1 MAGGKETPRQKMIGM
16 MYLVLT
22 ALLAMNISKDVL
34 NAFIQINRGLVK
46 NSANSQDASI
56 KTLSL
61 LANWSDKE
69 KAYTFD
75 STAQDMAAKADA
87 LVKYIVELKAHVLAC
102 SAKGSPDGAG
112 FEEYIVDGH
121 LIDIGDKEKVS
132 KPDENQNTTGMLIG
146 DEPATPKS
154 GPWSAVELREK
165 LTAFANDCINLSI
178 PIKDLKDPNPNATD
192 ITKKRIL
199 KYIKF
204 QEEAANQPGGRAST
218 TKALIENT
226 FSFPD
231 INDAEGKP
239 EKWETALFYHTP
251 LAAVIAHLSK
261 LESDVLNAKN
271 AMLNYLAASINAS
284 DLKFSDVT
292 VAVVPKQSYILKGDS
307 FVAEIYLAAY
317 NKSSKT
323 KVYMGGEVSEGAKP
337 EVFDYSGKEAIM
349 SGTDGKCKFKIN
361 ESALGSH
368 SHKGVIVYQDADGAD
383 KAIPFII
390 PPFTVGEAALVV
402 SPTAMMVFYERV
414 DNPVEISVPGVDPSQ
429 LNVSMSGGS
438 IRPNGGGNY
447 TVVPTNGA
455 KDATINVSAT
465 INGKQVSM
473 PAKNFRVKKLPDPVP
488 SFNGKTHTA
497 SSIKKSEA
505 VVARNVFAKMENF
518 VFEGIPCNITS
529 YEMTIASGG
538 KIGQTY
544 KASGPSL
551 TQDMITALSKV
562 KTGDKIFIESIRA
575 NVSGEARD
583 LPPITLKVQ

>member
-46 NSANSQDASI
+46 NSANSEERADA
-56 KTLSL
+56 TLGL
-61 LANWSDKE
+61 LDNWSDKE
-69 KAYTFD
+69 KARPF
-75 STAQDMAAKADA
+75 QDKAHEMVEKADA
-87 LVKYIVELKAHVLAC
+87 LVKHIIEMKAHVLAC
-102 SAKGSPDGAG
+102 SAKGSPDGSG

-146 DEPATPKS
+146 DEPASPKN

-165 LTAFANDCINLSI
+165 LTAFSDECQNLAVT
-178 PIKDLKDPNPNATD
+178 DLKGNMHTLADRAP
-192 ITKKRIL
+192 
-199 KYIKF
+199 
-204 QEEAANQPGGRAST
+204 EA
-218 TKALIENT
+218 KALIANT
-226 FSFPD
+226 FAFADIPSSEKGEPD
-231 INDAEGKP
+231 
-239 EKWETALFYHTP
+239 EKWETALFYHSP

-261 LESDVLNAKN
+261 IESDVILVKNTVLNF
-271 AMLNYLAASINAS
+271 LASSINAS

-317 NKSSKT
+317 NKASKT
-323 KVYMGGEVSEGAKP
+323 KVYMGGEVGEGAKA

-368 SHKGVIVYQDADGAD
+368 SHKGVIVYQDADGSD

-414 DNPVEISVPGVDPSQ
+414 ENPVEISVPGVDPSQ
-429 LNVSMSGGS
+429 LSVSMSGGS
-438 IRPNGGGNY
+438 ISPKGGGNY
-447 TVVPTNGA
+447 MVMPTNGSR
-455 KDATINVSAT
+455 DASINVTAT

-473 PAKNFRVKKLPDPVP
+473 PAKQFKIKKLPDPTP
-488 SFNGKTHTA
+488 SFQGKNHMTTTISRGDATA
-497 SSIKKSEA
+497 ASA
-505 VVARNVFAKMENF
+505 VFASMGADF
-518 VFEGIPCNITS
+518 VFQGIPVSINGFT
-529 YEMTIASGG
+529 MTVASAG
-538 KIGQTY
+538 KITPEMRATG
-544 KASGPSL
+544 GSL
-551 TQDMITALSKV
+551 SSEMKTALSKV
-562 KTGDKIFIESIRA
+562 KTGDKIYVERIEASVAGERRPLPSI
-575 NVSGEARD
+575 S
-583 LPPITLKVQ
+583 LKVQ

>member
-46 NSANSQDASI
+46 NSANSEERADA
-56 KTLSL
+56 TLGL
-61 LANWSDKE
+61 LDNWSDKE
-69 KAYTFD
+69 KARPF
-75 STAQDMAAKADA
+75 QDKAHEIVEKADA
-87 LVKYIVELKAHVLAC
+87 LVKHIIEMKAHVLAC
-102 SAKGSPDGAG
+102 SAKGNADGAG

-146 DEPATPKS
+146 DEPASPKS

-165 LTAFANDCINLSI
+165 LTAFSDECQNLAVT
-178 PIKDLKDPNPNATD
+178 DLKGKVHTIVESAP
-192 ITKKRIL
+192 
-199 KYIKF
+199 
-204 QEEAANQPGGRAST
+204 EA
-218 TKALIENT
+218 KALIANT
-226 FSFPD
+226 FAFADIPSSEKGEPD
-231 INDAEGKP
+231 
-239 EKWETALFYHTP
+239 EKWETALFYHSP

-261 LESDVLNAKN
+261 IESDVILVKNTVLNF
-271 AMLNYLAASINAS
+271 LASSINAS

-317 NKSSKT
+317 NKASKT
-323 KVYMGGEVSEGAKP
+323 KVYMGGEVGEGAKA

-368 SHKGVIVYQDADGAD
+368 SHKGVIVYQDADGSD

-414 DNPVEISVPGVDPSQ
+414 ENPVEISVPGVDASQ
-429 LNVSMSGGS
+429 LSVSMSGGS
-438 IRPNGGGNY
+438 ISPKGGGNY
-447 TVVPTNGA
+447 MVMPTNGSR
-455 KDATINVSAT
+455 DASINVTAT

-473 PAKNFRVKKLPDPVP
+473 PAKQFKIKKLPDPTP
-488 SFNGKTHTA
+488 SFQGKNHMTTTISRGDATA
-497 SSIKKSEA
+497 ASA
-505 VVARNVFAKMENF
+505 VFASMGADF
-518 VFEGIPCNITS
+518 VFQGIPVSINGFT
-529 YEMTIASGG
+529 MTVASAG
-538 KIGQTY
+538 KITPEMRATG
-544 KASGPSL
+544 GSL
-551 TQDMITALSKV
+551 SSEMKTALSKV
-562 KTGDKIFIESIRA
+562 KTGDKIYVERIEASVAGERRPLPSI
-575 NVSGEARD
+575 S
-583 LPPITLKVQ
+583 LKVQ

>member
-1 MAGGKETPRQKMIGM
+1 MIGM

-46 NSANSQDASI
+46 NSANSEERADA
-56 KTLSL
+56 TLGL
-61 LANWSDKE
+61 LDNWSDKE
-69 KAYTFD
+69 KARPF
-75 STAQDMAAKADA
+75 QDKAHEMVEKADA
-87 LVKYIVELKAHVLAC
+87 LVKHIIEMKAHVLAC
-102 SAKGSPDGAG
+102 SAKGSPDGSG

-146 DEPATPKS
+146 DEPASPKN

-165 LTAFANDCINLSI
+165 LTAFSDECQNLAVT
-178 PIKDLKDPNPNATD
+178 DLKGNMHTLADRAP
-192 ITKKRIL
+192 
-199 KYIKF
+199 
-204 QEEAANQPGGRAST
+204 EA
-218 TKALIENT
+218 KALIANT
-226 FSFPD
+226 FAFADIPSSEKGEPD
-231 INDAEGKP
+231 
-239 EKWETALFYHTP
+239 EKWETALFYHSP

-261 LESDVLNAKN
+261 IESDVILVKNTVLNF
-271 AMLNYLAASINAS
+271 LASSINAS

-317 NKSSKT
+317 NKASKT
-323 KVYMGGEVSEGAKP
+323 KVYMGGEVGEGAKA

-368 SHKGVIVYQDADGAD
+368 SHKGVIVYQDADGSD

-414 DNPVEISVPGVDPSQ
+414 ENPVEISVPGVDASQ
-429 LNVSMSGGS
+429 LSVSMSGGS
-438 IRPNGGGNY
+438 ISPKGGGNY
-447 TVVPTNGA
+447 MVMPTNGSR
-455 KDATINVSAT
+455 DASINVTAT

-473 PAKNFRVKKLPDPVP
+473 PAKQFKIKKLPDPTP
-488 SFNGKTHTA
+488 SFQGKNHMTTTISRGDATA
-497 SSIKKSEA
+497 ASA
-505 VVARNVFAKMENF
+505 VFASMGADF
-518 VFEGIPCNITS
+518 VFQGIPVSINGFT
-529 YEMTIASGG
+529 MTVASAG
-538 KIGQTY
+538 KITPEMRATG
-544 KASGPSL
+544 GSL
-551 TQDMITALSKV
+551 SSEMKTALSKV
-562 KTGDKIFIESIRA
+562 KTGDKIYVERIEASVAGERRPLPSI
-575 NVSGEARD
+575 S
-583 LPPITLKVQ
+583 LKVQ

>member
-46 NSANSQDASI
+46 NSANSEERADA
-56 KTLSL
+56 TLGL
-61 LANWSDKE
+61 LDNWSDKE
-69 KAYTFD
+69 KARPF
-75 STAQDMAAKADA
+75 QDKAHEMVEKADA
-87 LVKYIVELKAHVLAC
+87 LVKHIIEMKAHVLAC

-146 DEPATPKS
+146 DEPASPKN

-165 LTAFANDCINLSI
+165 LTAFSDECQNLAVT
-178 PIKDLKDPNPNATD
+178 DLKGNMHTLADRAP
-192 ITKKRIL
+192 
-199 KYIKF
+199 
-204 QEEAANQPGGRAST
+204 EA
-218 TKALIENT
+218 KALIANT
-226 FSFPD
+226 FAFADIPSSEKGEPD
-231 INDAEGKP
+231 
-239 EKWETALFYHTP
+239 EKWETALFYHSP

-261 LESDVLNAKN
+261 IESDVILVKNTVLNF
-271 AMLNYLAASINAS
+271 LASSINAS

-317 NKSSKT
+317 NKASKT
-323 KVYMGGEVSEGAKP
+323 KVYMGGEVGEGAKA

-349 SGTDGKCKFKIN
+349 SDSDGKCKFKIN

-368 SHKGVIVYQDADGAD
+368 SHKGVIVYQDADGNDIA
-383 KAIPFII
+383 KPFII

-414 DNPVEISVPGVDPSQ
+414 ENPVEISVPGVDPSQ
-429 LNVSMSGGS
+429 LSVSMSGGS
-438 IRPNGGGNY
+438 ISPKGGGNY
-447 TVVPTNGA
+447 MVMPTNGSR
-455 KDATINVSAT
+455 DASINVTAT

-473 PAKNFRVKKLPDPVP
+473 PAKQFKIKKLPDPTP
-488 SFNGKTHTA
+488 SFQGKNHMTTTISRGDATA
-497 SSIKKSEA
+497 ASA
-505 VVARNVFAKMENF
+505 VFASMGADF
-518 VFEGIPCNITS
+518 VFQGIPVSINGFT
-529 YEMTIASGG
+529 MTVASAG
-538 KIGQTY
+538 KITPEMRATG
-544 KASGPSL
+544 GSL
-551 TQDMITALSKV
+551 SSEMKTALSKV
-562 KTGDKIFIESIRA
+562 KTGDKIYVERIEASVAGERRPLPSI
-575 NVSGEARD
+575 S
-583 LPPITLKVQ
+583 LKVQ

>member
-46 NSANSQDASI
+46 NSANSEERADA
-56 KTLSL
+56 TLGL
-61 LANWSDKE
+61 LDNWSDKE
-69 KAYTFD
+69 KARPF
-75 STAQDMAAKADA
+75 QDKAHEMVEKADA
-87 LVKYIVELKAHVLAC
+87 LVKHIVELKARVLAA
-102 SAKGSPDGAG
+102 SAKGSPDGSG

-146 DEPATPKS
+146 DEPASPK
-154 GPWSAVELREK
+154 GGAWSAVELREK
-165 LTAFANDCINLSI
+165 LTAFSDECQNLAVT
-178 PIKDLKDPNPNATD
+178 DLKGNVHTLADRAP
-192 ITKKRIL
+192 
-199 KYIKF
+199 
-204 QEEAANQPGGRAST
+204 EA
-218 TKALIENT
+218 KALIANT
-226 FSFPD
+226 FSFADIPD
-231 INDAEGKP
+231 SEGKP

-261 LESDVLNAKN
+261 IESDVILVKNTILNF
-271 AMLNYLAASINAS
+271 LASSINAS
-284 DLKFSDVT
+284 DLKFSDVA

-317 NKSSKT
+317 NKASKT
-323 KVYMGGEVSEGAKP
+323 KVYMGGEVGEGAKA

-349 SGTDGKCKFKIN
+349 SGSDGKCKFKIN

-368 SHKGVIVYQDADGAD
+368 SHKGVIVYQDADGSD

-429 LNVSMSGGS
+429 LSVSMSGGS
-438 IRPNGGGNY
+438 ISPKGGGNY
-447 TVVPTNGA
+447 IVMPTNGS

-473 PAKNFRVKKLPDPVP
+473 PGKQFKIKKLPDPTP
-488 SFNGKTHTA
+488 SFQGKNHMTTTISRGDATA
-497 SSIKKSEA
+497 ASA
-505 VVARNVFAKMENF
+505 VFASMGADF
-518 VFEGIPCNITS
+518 VFQGIPVSINGFT
-529 YEMTIASGG
+529 MTVASAG
-538 KIGQTY
+538 KITPEMRATG
-544 KASGPSL
+544 GSL
-551 TQDMITALSKV
+551 TSEMKTALSKV
-562 KTGDKIFIESIRA
+562 KTGDKIYIERIEASVAGERRPLPSI
-575 NVSGEARD
+575 S
-583 LPPITLKVQ
+583 LKVQ

>member
-46 NSANSQDASI
+46 NSANSEERADA
-56 KTLSL
+56 TLGL
-61 LANWSDKE
+61 LDNWSDKE
-69 KAYTFD
+69 KARPF
-75 STAQDMAAKADA
+75 QDKAHEMVDKADA
-87 LVKYIVELKAHVLAC
+87 LVKYIVELKARVLAC
-102 SAKGSPDGAG
+102 SAKGNPDGSG
-112 FEEYIVDGH
+112 FEEFIVDGH

-146 DEPATPKS
+146 DEPASPKS

-165 LTAFANDCINLSI
+165 LTAFSDECQNLAVT
-178 PIKDLKDPNPNATD
+178 DLKGNVHTLADRAP
-192 ITKKRIL
+192 
-199 KYIKF
+199 
-204 QEEAANQPGGRAST
+204 EA
-218 TKALIENT
+218 KLLISNT
-226 FSFPD
+226 FGFADIPD
-231 INDAEGKP
+231 GEGKP

-261 LESDVLNAKN
+261 IESDVILVKNTVLNF
-271 AMLNYLAASINAS
+271 LASSINAS

-317 NKSSKT
+317 NKASKT
-323 KVYMGGEVSEGAKP
+323 KVYMGGEVGDGAKP

-349 SGTDGKCKFKIN
+349 SGSDGKCKFKIN

-368 SHKGVIVYQDADGAD
+368 SHKGVIVYQDADGSD

-414 DNPVEISVPGVDPSQ
+414 ENPVEISVPGVDPSQ
-429 LNVSMSGGS
+429 LSVSMSGGS
-438 IRPNGGGNY
+438 ISPKGGGNY
-447 TVVPTNGA
+447 IVMPTNGS

-473 PAKNFRVKKLPDPVP
+473 PGKQFKIKKLPDPTP
-488 SFNGKTHTA
+488 SFQGKNHMTTTISRGDATA
-497 SSIKKSEA
+497 ASA
-505 VVARNVFAKMENF
+505 VFASMGADF
-518 VFEGIPCNITS
+518 VFQGIPVSINGFT
-529 YEMTIASGG
+529 MTVASAG
-538 KIGQTY
+538 KITPEMRATG
-544 KASGPSL
+544 GSL
-551 TQDMITALSKV
+551 TSEMKTALSKV
-562 KTGDKIFIESIRA
+562 KTGDKIYVERIEASVAGERRPLPSI
-575 NVSGEARD
+575 S
-583 LPPITLKVQ
+583 LKVQ

>member
-46 NSANSQDASI
+46 NSANSEERADA
-56 KTLSL
+56 TLGL
-61 LANWSDKE
+61 LDNWSDKE
-69 KAYTFD
+69 KARPF
-75 STAQDMAAKADA
+75 QDKAHEMVEKADA
-87 LVKYIVELKAHVLAC
+87 LVKHIVELKARVLAA
-102 SAKGSPDGAG
+102 SAKGSPDGSG

-146 DEPATPKS
+146 DEPASPK
-154 GPWSAVELREK
+154 GGAWSAVELREK
-165 LTAFANDCINLSI
+165 LTAFSDECQNLAVT
-178 PIKDLKDPNPNATD
+178 DLKGNVHTLADRAP
-192 ITKKRIL
+192 
-199 KYIKF
+199 
-204 QEEAANQPGGRAST
+204 EA
-218 TKALIENT
+218 KALIANT
-226 FSFPD
+226 FSFAD
-231 INDAEGKP
+231 IPSGEEGKS

-261 LESDVLNAKN
+261 IESDVILVKNTVLNF
-271 AMLNYLAASINAS
+271 LASSINAS

-317 NKSSKT
+317 NKASKT
-323 KVYMGGEVSEGAKP
+323 KVYMGGEVGEGAKP
-337 EVFDYSGKEAIM
+337 EVFDYAGKEAIM
-349 SGTDGKCKFKIN
+349 SGSDGKCKFKIN

-368 SHKGVIVYQDADGAD
+368 SHKGVIVYQDADGSD

-414 DNPVEISVPGVDPSQ
+414 ENPVEISVPGVDPSQ
-429 LNVSMSGGS
+429 LRVSMSGGS
-438 IRPNGGGNY
+438 ITPKGGGNF
-447 TVVPTNGA
+447 VVMPTNGA
-455 KDATINVSAT
+455 TSATINVSAT
-465 INGKQVSM
+465 INGKEVSM
-473 PAKNFRVKKLPDPVP
+473 PGKNFRIKKLPDPVP

-497 SSIKKSEA
+497 STIKKSEA
-505 VVARNVFAKMENF
+505 AVARNVFAKMENF
-518 VFEGIPCNITS
+518 VFEGIPCNITN

-544 KASGPSL
+544 KTSSPSL
-551 TQDMITALSKV
+551 TPDMVAALSKV
-562 KTGDKIFIESIRA
+562 KTGDKIFIESIKA
-575 NVSGEARD
+575 TVSGEARD

>member
-46 NSANSQDASI
+46 NSANSEERADA
-56 KTLSL
+56 TLGL
-61 LANWSDKE
+61 LDNWSDKE
-69 KAYTFD
+69 KARPF
-75 STAQDMAAKADA
+75 QDKAHEMVDKADA
-87 LVKYIVELKAHVLAC
+87 LVKYIVELKARVLAC
-102 SAKGSPDGAG
+102 SAKGNPDGAG

-146 DEPATPKS
+146 DEPASPKS

-165 LTAFANDCINLSI
+165 LTAFSDECQNLAVT
-178 PIKDLKDPNPNATD
+178 DLKGNVHTLADRAP
-192 ITKKRIL
+192 
-199 KYIKF
+199 
-204 QEEAANQPGGRAST
+204 EA
-218 TKALIENT
+218 KLLISNT
-226 FSFPD
+226 FGFADIPD
-231 INDAEGKP
+231 GEGKP

-261 LESDVLNAKN
+261 IESDVILVKNTVLNF
-271 AMLNYLAASINAS
+271 LASSINAS

-317 NKSSKT
+317 NKASKT
-323 KVYMGGEVSEGAKP
+323 KVYMGGEVGDGAKP

-349 SGTDGKCKFKIN
+349 SGSDGKCKFKIN

-368 SHKGVIVYQDADGAD
+368 SHKGVIVYQDADGSD

-414 DNPVEISVPGVDPSQ
+414 ENPVEISVPGVDPSQ
-429 LNVSMSGGS
+429 LSVSMSGGS
-438 IRPNGGGNY
+438 ISPKGGGNY
-447 TVVPTNGA
+447 VVMPTNGS

-473 PAKNFRVKKLPDPVP
+473 PGKQFKIKKLPDPTP
-488 SFNGKTHTA
+488 SFQGKNHMTTTISRGDATA
-497 SSIKKSEA
+497 ASA
-505 VVARNVFAKMENF
+505 VFASMGADF
-518 VFEGIPCNITS
+518 VFQGIPVSINGFT
-529 YEMTIASGG
+529 MTVASAG
-538 KIGQTY
+538 KITPEMRATG
-544 KASGPSL
+544 GSL
-551 TQDMITALSKV
+551 TSEMKTALSKV
-562 KTGDKIFIESIRA
+562 KTGDKIYVERIEASVAGERRPLPSI
-575 NVSGEARD
+575 S
-583 LPPITLKVQ
+583 LKVQ

>member
-46 NSANSQDASI
+46 NSANSEERADA
-56 KTLSL
+56 TLGL
-61 LANWSDKE
+61 LDNWSDKE
-69 KAYTFD
+69 KARPF
-75 STAQDMAAKADA
+75 QDKAHEIVEKADA
-87 LVKYIVELKAHVLAC
+87 LVKHIIEMKAHVLAC
-102 SAKGSPDGAG
+102 SAKGNADGAG

-121 LIDIGDKEKVS
+121 LVDIGDKEKVS

-146 DEPATPKS
+146 DEPASPKN

-165 LTAFANDCINLSI
+165 LTAFSDECQNLAVT
-178 PIKDLKDPNPNATD
+178 DLKGNMHTLADRAP
-192 ITKKRIL
+192 
-199 KYIKF
+199 
-204 QEEAANQPGGRAST
+204 EA
-218 TKALIENT
+218 KALIANT
-226 FSFPD
+226 FAFADIPSSEKGEPD
-231 INDAEGKP
+231 
-239 EKWETALFYHTP
+239 EKWETALFYHSP

-261 LESDVLNAKN
+261 IESDVILVKNTVLNF
-271 AMLNYLAASINAS
+271 LASSINAS

-317 NKSSKT
+317 NKASKT
-323 KVYMGGEVSEGAKP
+323 KVYMGGEVGEGAKA

-368 SHKGVIVYQDADGAD
+368 SHKGVIVYQDADGSD

-414 DNPVEISVPGVDPSQ
+414 ENPVEISVPGVDASQ
-429 LNVSMSGGS
+429 LSVSMSGGS
-438 IRPNGGGNY
+438 ISPKGGGNY
-447 TVVPTNGA
+447 MVMPTNGSR
-455 KDATINVSAT
+455 DASINVTAT

-473 PAKNFRVKKLPDPVP
+473 PAKQFKIKKLPDPTP
-488 SFNGKTHTA
+488 SFQGKNHMTTTISRGDATA
-497 SSIKKSEA
+497 ASA
-505 VVARNVFAKMENF
+505 VFASMGADF
-518 VFEGIPCNITS
+518 VFQGIPVSINGFT
-529 YEMTIASGG
+529 MTVASAG
-538 KIGQTY
+538 KITPEMRATG
-544 KASGPSL
+544 GSL
-551 TQDMITALSKV
+551 SSEMKTALSKV
-562 KTGDKIFIESIRA
+562 KTGDKIYVERIEASVAGERRPLPSI
-575 NVSGEARD
+575 S
-583 LPPITLKVQ
+583 LKVQ

>member
-46 NSANSQDASI
+46 NSANSEERADA
-56 KTLSL
+56 TLGL
-61 LANWSDKE
+61 LDNWSDKE
-69 KAYTFD
+69 KARPF
-75 STAQDMAAKADA
+75 QDKAHEMVEKADA
-87 LVKYIVELKAHVLAC
+87 LVKHIIEMKAHVLAC
-102 SAKGSPDGAG
+102 SAKGSPDGSG

-146 DEPATPKS
+146 DEPASPKN

-165 LTAFANDCINLSI
+165 LTAFSDECQNLAVT
-178 PIKDLKDPNPNATD
+178 DLKGNMHTLADRAP
-192 ITKKRIL
+192 
-199 KYIKF
+199 
-204 QEEAANQPGGRAST
+204 EA
-218 TKALIENT
+218 KALIANT
-226 FSFPD
+226 FAFADIPSSEKGEPD
-231 INDAEGKP
+231 
-239 EKWETALFYHTP
+239 EKWETALFYHSP

-261 LESDVLNAKN
+261 IESDVILVKNTVLNF
-271 AMLNYLAASINAS
+271 LASSINAS

-317 NKSSKT
+317 NKASKT
-323 KVYMGGEVSEGAKP
+323 KVYMGGEVGEGAKA

-368 SHKGVIVYQDADGAD
+368 SHKGVIVYQDADGSD

-414 DNPVEISVPGVDPSQ
+414 ENPVEISVPGVDASQ
-429 LNVSMSGGS
+429 LSVSMSGGS
-438 IRPNGGGNY
+438 ISPKGGGNY
-447 TVVPTNGA
+447 MVMPTNGSR
-455 KDATINVSAT
+455 DASINVTAT

-473 PAKNFRVKKLPDPVP
+473 PAKQFKIKKLPDPTP
-488 SFNGKTHTA
+488 SFQGKNHMTTTISRGDATA
-497 SSIKKSEA
+497 ASA
-505 VVARNVFAKMENF
+505 VFASMGADF
-518 VFEGIPCNITS
+518 VFQGIPVSINGFT
-529 YEMTIASGG
+529 MTVASAG
-538 KIGQTY
+538 KITPEMRATG
-544 KASGPSL
+544 GSL
-551 TQDMITALSKV
+551 SSEMKTALSKV
-562 KTGDKIFIESIRA
+562 KTGDKIYVERIEASVAGERRPLPSI
-575 NVSGEARD
+575 S
-583 LPPITLKVQ
+583 LKVQ